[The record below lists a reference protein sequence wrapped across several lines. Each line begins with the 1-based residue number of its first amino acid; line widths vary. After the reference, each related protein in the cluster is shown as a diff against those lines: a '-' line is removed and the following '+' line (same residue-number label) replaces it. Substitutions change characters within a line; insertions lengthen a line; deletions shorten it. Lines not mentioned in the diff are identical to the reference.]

1 MAVTA
6 TGGIATAAGHRK
18 LRNWT
23 RDRQRNSSGDHPFN
37 WCIERRLARLGLT
50 SLAKFTPVRNR
61 FFHSMLHSHSFLI
74 RCTMIIVRWHLTV
87 LPGNGKFLKCQPDRC
102 RASDS
107 ITSKSSRCLI
117 SSAAGS
123 SGTSPSS
130 SIIQP
135 E

>member
-6 TGGIATAAGHRK
+6 TGGIATATCHRK
-18 LRNWT
+18 LRDRT
-23 RDRQRNSSGDHPFN
+23 RNRQRNSTRDHPFDRRVE
-37 WCIERRLARLGLT
+37 WRLARLGLT
-50 SLAKFTPVRNR
+50 SLTKFSPVRNG
-61 FFHSMLHSHSFLI
+61 FFHTMLNGHSFLI
-74 RCTMIIVRWHLTV
+74 RCTMIIVSWHLKV
-87 LPGNGKFLKCQPDRC
+87 LPGNDKGFKDQPDRC

-107 ITSKSSRCLI
+107 IWSKSSRCLI

-123 SGTSPSS
+123 AGTSPSS